1 METFLTLL
9 FSGLSTAALYY
20 LLAAGLSLS
29 FGLLRVLNFAHG
41 AVFLWGAYTGMLV
54 YQLTH
59 SLVLAA
65 LAGTLLG
72 GGLGWIL
79 ERTLLRPAYGNMVV
93 QVLTTLGAFYVLS
106 EAIKI
111 PFGPDQV
118 GVGVPAFL
126 RGAWVLG
133 GIAVV
138 KVNVMLVTV
147 GVLVWGLGWLW
158 LTRTRL
164 GLIVRAGIDN
174 PEMVMALG
182 IPIRRVFT
190 AVFVAGA
197 AMAALG
203 GVLAGQYFGALSPDM
218 GLQSMLNAFIVVV
231 VGGLG
236 SYNGTAVGAL
246 LVGLI
251 GAFASYY
258 LPSQIVGAVNVF
270 FMALVLIFRPEGLFG
285 EKEAGT

>member
-41 AVFLWGAYTGMLV
+41 AVFVWGGYTGMFV

-59 SLVLAA
+59 SLALAV

-72 GGLGWIL
+72 GALGWVL
-79 ERTLLRPAYGNMVV
+79 ERTLLRPAYGNIVV

-126 RGAWVLG
+126 HGAWMLRGV
-133 GIAVV
+133 AVV
-138 KVNVMLVTV
+138 KVNVLLVSV
-147 GVLVWGLGWLW
+147 GLLVWGLGLVW

-190 AVFVAGA
+190 AVFAAGA
-197 AMAALG
+197 ALAALG

-218 GLQSMLNAFIVVV
+218 GLQNMLNAFIVVV

-258 LPSQIVGAVNVF
+258 LPSQIVGAVNVLI
-270 FMALVLIFRPEGLFG
+270 MALVLIFRPEGLFG
-285 EKEAGT
+285 EKEVVV